1 MKYTSTRGHDQ
12 LCSAAEAIRTGI
24 AADGGLF
31 VPIALPGLDLSSL
44 CAKQG
49 YVEIATAVLGAL
61 LTDYKGEELR
71 QCAAAAYADQFD
83 NAARIGISRAAF
95 GT

>member
-1 MKYTSTRGHDQ
+1 VKYTSTRGHAQ

-61 LTDYKGEELR
+61 LTDYNGKNCVNALR
-71 QCAAAAYADQFD
+71 
-83 NAARIGISRAAF
+83 RLMPISSTTRRWRRWS
-95 GT
+95 G